1 MSMSECCSFHGI
13 VYPIRYGVSTVFH
26 NERAICLT
34 YFPHLRFHR
43 LIVFIFGN
51 EIFRL
56 LYMEAKNTP
65 Q

>member
-1 MSMSECCSFHGI
+1 MSMSECCSFYGI

-43 LIVFIFGN
+43 LIVSSSLYLATKFFG
-51 EIFRL
+51 
-56 LYMEAKNTP
+56 
-65 Q
+65 